1 MKITVQMMY
10 VTLLFLEVIDICDIY
25 IYIYIL
31 YIIIHIYIY
40 TYKYVAAF
48 K

>member
-25 IYIYIL
+25 IYIL